1 MTEPWVLAIDLGTT
15 DLKVGAVS
23 LRGELLAQTHRAIRT
38 YHSAGGGAEQD
49 PAEWWELL
57 RSAVCALV
65 ESKAVS
71 GDEAVGVGI
80 TGEFASTV
88 PVGSDGRPAGRCIL
102 WQDTRGATFS
112 AQAMGGPLAIL
123 GYSPANIFRWIQIT
137 GGAPSTRGADPLN
150 HELFLRNREPDV
162 FAKTRYLMEPVD
174 YLGLR
179 LTGRAAATPA
189 SMFAS
194 WLTDNRP
201 GAGTAYVR
209 ELVRRAHRDAGR
221 LPELLPTGTVLGSV
235 QPDVAA
241 ELGIKPV
248 PVVAGV
254 TDVHA
259 AFLGSGAVE
268 PYHAHI
274 TVGTTCWITC
284 EVPFKKTDL
293 FHQVASIPGLRPN
306 SYLVVNNQETAGLCL
321 QWIRDSVVQRNYDD
335 LIALAATAPAGSDGV
350 MFTPWLSGERTPV
363 EDRTLRAA
371 FLNLSVHTGQAQMV
385 RSVLEGV
392 AFNARWLLDVVD
404 SFAGRR
410 IAQLRIQGG
419 CARSDLWCQIF
430 ADILNRKI
438 EQVAEPTFHSLR
450 GAGLFAA
457 VSLGMLSLDDVPRL
471 VRLGRTFEPS
481 PDTRATYERMY
492 SEFKKIYG
500 RLHGTYARLNA
511 RAPIP

>member
-1 MTEPWVLAIDLGTT
+1 MTEPWVLAVDLGTT
-15 DLKVGAVS
+15 DLKVGAMS
-23 LRGELLAQTHRAIRT
+23 LRGELLAQTNRPIQTHYRP
-38 YHSAGGGAEQD
+38 GGGVEQD
-49 PAEWWELL
+49 PDEWWELL
-57 RSAVCALV
+57 RSAVCSLV
-65 ESKAVS
+65 QSNAVS
-71 GDEAVGVGI
+71 GSDVAGVGI

-88 PVGSDGRPAGRCIL
+88 PVGGDGRPVGRCIL
-102 WQDTRGATFS
+102 WQDTRGADFS

-150 HELFLRNREPDV
+150 HELYLRNREPEV
-162 FAKTRYLMEPVD
+162 FARARYLMEPID

-201 GAGTAYVR
+201 GAKLAYVP
-209 ELVRRAHRDAGR
+209 ELIRRSQRDAGK
-221 LPELLPTGTVLGSV
+221 LPELIPTGTVLGSV

-241 ELGIKPV
+241 ELGIVPAPV
-248 PVVAGV
+248 IAGI

-268 PYHAHI
+268 PYHAHV

-284 EVPFKKTDL
+284 EVPFKKTDP

-306 SYLVVNNQETAGLCL
+306 RYLVVDNQETAGLCL
-321 QWIRDSVVQRNYDD
+321 QWIRDSVVQRDYDE
-335 LIALAATAPAGSDGV
+335 LITLASAAPAGSDGV
-350 MFTPWLSGERTPV
+350 MFTPWLSGERAPI
-363 EDRTLRAA
+363 EDRMLRAA
-371 FLNLSVHTGQAQMV
+371 FVNLSIRTGQAQMV

-392 AFNARWLLDVVD
+392 AFNARWLLEVVD
-404 SFAGRR
+404 AFVGRR
-410 IAQLRIQGG
+410 IQQLRIQGG

-438 EQVAEPTFHSLR
+438 ERVAEPTFHSLR

-457 VSLGMLSLDDVPRL
+457 VSLGKLSIDQLPGLISVADS
-471 VRLGRTFEPS
+471 FEPS
-481 PDTRATYERMY
+481 AETRATYERMY
-492 SEFKKIYG
+492 SEFKRLYG
-500 RLHGTYARLNA
+500 RLHGTYARLNRGA
-511 RAPIP
+511 E